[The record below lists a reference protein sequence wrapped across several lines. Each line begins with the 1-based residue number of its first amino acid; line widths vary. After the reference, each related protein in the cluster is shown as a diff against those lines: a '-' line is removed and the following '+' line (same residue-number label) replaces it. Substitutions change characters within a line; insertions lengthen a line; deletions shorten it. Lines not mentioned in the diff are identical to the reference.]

1 MSAYQSSESD
11 PFEYTYNGKILTK
24 PYVEEIDR
32 LLRNGHSEKDECV
45 LKLIKKLTWVI
56 NPNATE
62 LVPMSTINFARNT
75 LKAKPELKRY
85 LFTKQEKDQIYLM
98 SQIIPQYKRMNK
110 ELTDEMK
117 IVDKAFDSNGNFNI
131 DLIDMDQYYLY
142 KFNKNK

>member
-1 MSAYQSSESD
+1 MSVYQSSESD

-24 PYVEEIDR
+24 PYIEEIDR
-32 LLRNGHSEKDECV
+32 LLRKGYTEKDECV

-62 LVPMSTINFARNT
+62 LLPMSTINFARNT

-85 LFTKQEKDQIYLM
+85 LFTKQEKDRIYLM

-142 KFNKNK
+142 KFNKN